1 MKGSKKTLLTVLAVV
16 LVAAVAGVLCIGLRA
31 APAVSHG
38 VRISELLQP
47 VLTAENQTV
56 HIAVS
61 AGIGGDSL
69 ELESDLFL
77 VTEDGT
83 AYLAVHRNETAVYVA
98 DNVLFLENGKAF
110 RIGEKLQFQ
119 SFSYEGLLPQIG
131 ALYEVLKITAA
142 ETEEETAYSVT
153 VTGEQ
158 AAALLAAASLG
169 EALPVEGIEKLE
181 LSLTEK
187 NGKLDRISFSG
198 NGKLEGTSAAVQV
211 TLSGFRIL
219 APGDYP
225 IPEAVKQSAASVDP
239 EELFSLTEDLY
250 RLLLALVP
258 LADSDAISGHLK
270 LTVDCGLLQLD
281 TGMPLSDLKTAA
293 DGRLDPEKLQ
303 ALPEMLGWLFLEGQI
318 SCSREGGAY
327 LYELALDQS
336 AMKELSRMILPELTQ
351 YGADLT
357 EGKVS
362 IMLDADKITSMGVA
376 IEGKIDA
383 LIARIPVTVGAEFT
397 FD

>member
-31 APAVSHG
+31 ASAVSHG

-61 AGIGGDSL
+61 AGIGRDSL

-119 SFSYEGLLPQIG
+119 SFSYEELLPQIE

-211 TLSGFRIL
+211 ILSGFRIL

-225 IPEAVKQSAASVDP
+225 IPGAVKQSAASVDP

-250 RLLLALVP
+250 RLLLALAP

-362 IMLDADKITSMGVA
+362 IMLDADKITSMGVD